1 MGGFGSKPTLP
12 INALHFRVY
21 SFQSQDTY
29 QRCLDYA
36 NTMSALV
43 EQAAVTRLTDDL
55 TFIACYRV
63 NPYKKK
69 DIKLV
74 QEEIKNF
81 VGPQY
86 TGLDTIFCRVFA
98 FPVGQD
104 ERAVKLPMT
113 PHQPFGTT
121 LSGRAETDVIA
132 LKEVG
137 DGSGYTVD
145 MVIDARDL
153 MALDPLSISGRY
165 WIVSIMGSSQVLSDM
180 PAGTISG
187 CLVNISVSLGEFAL
201 KDYAVLAATQVSEE
215 IATNGELY
223 SGTLG
228 LANNNLTNSGG
239 PTVISALYKQGQ
251 ITSPEVGFY
260 LAGKNGN
267 DTESK
272 MVLGGSSSSSH
283 APDKDP
289 IILTRAMQEDGI
301 YVVDL
306 ADVSIGEK
314 SIATDQVAVLDTG
327 SIGIG
332 MPSSVSQDKFKDI
345 YGENKDEDGGKKV
358 SCQSPNSNTTPM
370 IFAFGNKQ
378 FGVMYD
384 DLISKP
390 DEDGLCWA
398 LVGTYQGVDDSD
410 KKWVLVDAFLQNLS

>member
-145 MVIDARDL
+145 MVIDGILLPIHVDT
-153 MALDPLSISGRY
+153 
-165 WIVSIMGSSQVLSDM
+165 GSSQLWVAHKSCQTCVSAGMTYIDADL
-180 PAGTISG
+180 PEGCTAAGTISG

-201 KDYAVLAATQVSEE
+201 EDYAVLAATQVSEE

-272 MVLGGSSSSSH
+272 MVLGGSSSS
-283 APDKDP
+283 PGY
-289 IILTRAMQEDGI
+289 R
-301 YVVDL
+301 
-306 ADVSIGEK
+306 
-314 SIATDQVAVLDTG
+314 
-327 SIGIG
+327 
-332 MPSSVSQDKFKDI
+332 VSQDKFKDI

-358 SCQSPNSNTTPM
+358 SCQSPNSNTTSM

>member
-1 MGGFGSKPTLP
+1 MSYQSTLP
-12 INALHFRVY
+12 KRFLLYLAG
-21 SFQSQDTY
+21 
-29 QRCLDYA
+29 LDA
-36 NTMSALV
+36 I
-43 EQAAVTRLTDDL
+43 
-55 TFIACYRV
+55 FYRV
-63 NPYKKK
+63 
-69 DIKLV
+69 L
-74 QEEIKNF
+74 
-81 VGPQY
+81 
-86 TGLDTIFCRVFA
+86 A
-98 FPVGQD
+98 FPMDQD
-104 ERAVKLPMT
+104 ERTVKLAMIPL
-113 PHQPFGTT
+113 QAFGRT
-121 LSGRAETDVIA
+121 LWERAETDVIT

-145 MVIDARDL
+145 MVIDGIL
-153 MALDPLSISGRY
+153 MPIHVDT
-165 WIVSIMGSSQVLSDM
+165 GSSQLWVAHKSCQTCVS
-180 PAGTISG
+180 AGMTYIDADLPEGCTGKEKIEYAAGIISG
-187 CLVNISVSLGEFAL
+187 CLVNTSVSLCEYAL
-201 KDYAVLAATQVSEE
+201 GDYAVLAATQVSEE

-228 LANNNLTNSGG
+228 LADDKLTNSG
-239 PTVISALYKQGQ
+239 
-251 ITSPEVGFY
+251 GFY
-260 LAGKNGN
+260 LAGKNRN

-289 IILTRAMQEDGI
+289 IILTRATQEDGMH
-301 YVVDL
+301 VVDL

-314 SIATDQVAVLDTG
+314 SIAMDQVAVLDTG

-358 SCQSPNSNTTPM
+358 SCQSPNSNTTSM

-410 KKWVLVDAFLQNLS
+410 KKWVLGDAFLQNVYHTVNLETGEVKIFELD